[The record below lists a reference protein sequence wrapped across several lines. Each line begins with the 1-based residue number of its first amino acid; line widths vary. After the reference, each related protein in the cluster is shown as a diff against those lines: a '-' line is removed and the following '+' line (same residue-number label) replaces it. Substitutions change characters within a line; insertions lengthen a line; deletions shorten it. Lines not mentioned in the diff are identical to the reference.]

1 MSKSYKKISSTKK
14 PKPKQWSNDDIKEAL
29 ADYDVVE
36 DVSVLSLGSH
46 LRYIKHNDDGSQE
59 FKPGGFLKKLDL
71 EKKYMVLEGGNN
83 VRWSVQIPKTVF
95 FKKLSVPE
103 IKEKYEKEIEKLKKE
118 NKKLKNTIKEI
129 KQHFKN

>member
-1 MSKSYKKISSTKK
+1 
-14 PKPKQWSNDDIKEAL
+14 
-29 ADYDVVE
+29 
-36 DVSVLSLGSH
+36 
-46 LRYIKHNDDGSQE
+46 
-59 FKPGGFLKKLDL
+59 
-71 EKKYMVLEGGNN
+71 MVLEGGNN